1 MVDSIKNYLA
11 SGVAVLLLL
20 VLIPTALQNVS
31 LKQTVETL
39 QADKTTLKAETLQ
52 KRFEIKALELV
63 IDDQNQ
69 RIDKLGKETRE
80 MQAQK
85 QQALLESAKRVA
97 QLNDQ
102 VARLQFDKGKSCTV
116 AGIGSTILN
125 EVLP

>member
-1 MVDSIKNYLA
+1 MANSIKNYLA
-11 SGVAVLLLL
+11 GGVAILLLL
-20 VLIPTALQNVS
+20 VLIPTGLQNMS
-31 LKQTVETL
+31 LKQTIETL
-39 QADKTTLKAETLQ
+39 QTDKTTLKAEALQ
-52 KRFEIKALELV
+52 KRIEIKALELV
-63 IDDQNQ
+63 IDEQNI
-69 RIDKLGKETRE
+69 RIDKLGKETRA

-85 QQALLESAKRVA
+85 QQALEESAKRVA

>member
-1 MVDSIKNYLA
+1 MINSIKNYLT

-20 VLIPTALQNVS
+20 VLIPTALQNIT
-31 LKQTVETL
+31 LKQIVETL
-39 QADKTTLKAETLQ
+39 ETDKTTLKAEALQ
-52 KRFEIKALELV
+52 KRFEIKGLELV
-63 IDDQNQ
+63 IDDQNK